1 MNQDAVALIG
11 GGYCLC
17 LVVGV
22 AMRYV
27 EDLWKEWRA
36 KRSASRK

>member
-22 AMRYV
+22 AARYAQDV
-27 EDLWKEWRA
+27 WKEWRA
-36 KRSASRK
+36 KRNASRN